1 MKWPAATLY
10 PPVHE
15 NLSYYKKLL
24 KNIPLRSGEEYQ
36 NFLNATS
43 VDNSRTQDGET
54 GPLNSTQNTD
64 GRGQSFWRR
73 FSFTR
78 KSYRVNPEPRDK
90 DLEMNRILPRN
101 EPMAS
106 NTASS
111 PQNTPNSI
119 TNENTLVNDK

>member
-1 MKWPAATLY
+1 MY
-10 PPVHE
+10 PPVQE
-15 NLSYYKKLL
+15 NLSYYKRLL

-43 VDNSRTQDGET
+43 VDNSRSQNSDT
-54 GPLNSTQNTD
+54 GPLNSTQTD
-64 GRGQSFWRR
+64 EGRGQSFWRK

-101 EPMAS
+101 QPMAANS
-106 NTASS
+106 VSS
-111 PQNTPNSI
+111 PQSNADSI
-119 TNENTLVNDK
+119 ENENTLIGK